1 MQLSDQPKNFETLRN
16 IFPEFHYD
24 GFQAVITNEGL
35 RIEFSFRIN
44 GLTDFH
50 PVSVFHFG
58 NHKEAFIRNYHANKA
73 AADNIIFHI
82 GLIEL
87 ISYWKS
93 TCSPVINIHT
103 NKLTDQQNNWWKK
116 LYFNGLGEFFYINGI
131 QTSIDD
137 FVEIKSSGTI
147 NKIQNIAEIGDG
159 FLVPVGGGKDSAVTL
174 ELLKRDNKTLRPL
187 IINPRGATIHTV
199 TAAGLDYSDAFT
211 ISRSIDPELL
221 RLNNL
226 GYLNGHTPF
235 SAMLAF
241 YTLLASLLNGYSN
254 IALSNES
261 SANEVTIPGTNIN
274 HQYSKSIEFEDDFR
288 WYYSNFISPSFN
300 YFSFLRPLNELQ
312 IVSIF
317 SGLENY
323 HQVFRSCNVGSKTD
337 SWCGKCSKCLFTS
350 IMLSAFKGT
359 EYASRIIGADMLND
373 AELIP
378 VFDELTGI
386 AENKPFECVGTLEDV
401 NIAMSMIARYDSERK
416 NLVLMDRFLNLKGLS
431 EEKNQMLTEADG
443 HNLSPALLGLLK
455 KALR

>member
-1 MQLSDQPKNFETLRN
+1 MQLSAQAENFETLRN
-16 IFPEFHYD
+16 KFPEFHYD
-24 GFQAVITNEGL
+24 GFQAGITNDGL
-35 RIEFSFRIN
+35 QIEFSFRIN
-44 GLTDFH
+44 GLAEFR

-58 NHKEAFIRNYHANKA
+58 NQKETFIRNYNANKA

-93 TCSPVINIHT
+93 TCAPVINIHT
-103 NKLTDQQNNWWKK
+103 NTLNSQQSNWWKK

-131 QTSIDD
+131 QTSNED
-137 FVEIKSSGTI
+137 FVEIKSSGVKTEIQTI
-147 NKIQNIAEIGDG
+147 NDIKDG
-159 FLVPVGGGKDSAVTL
+159 YLVPIGGGKDSAVTL
-174 ELLKRDNKTLRPL
+174 ELLKRENKILRPL
-187 IINPRGATIHTV
+187 IINPRGATINTI
-199 TAAGLDYSDAFT
+199 TSAGLDYNDTVT

-241 YTLLASLLNGYSN
+241 YTLLASLLNGYKN

-274 HQYSKSIEFEDDFR
+274 HQYSKSFEFEEDFR
-288 WYYSNFISPSFN
+288 WYYSSFISPSFN

-312 IVSIF
+312 IVKIF
-317 SGLENY
+317 SGMELY
-323 HQVFRSCNVGSKTD
+323 HPIFRSCNVGSKTD
-337 SWCGKCSKCLFTS
+337 TWCGKCSKCLFTC

-373 AELIP
+373 TEMIP

-386 AENKPFECVGTLEDV
+386 SDNKPFECVGTLEDV
-401 NIAMSMIARYDSERK
+401 NVAMSMIARNAGDK
-416 NLVLMDRFLNLKGLS
+416 KQLLTDRFLSLKGIS
-431 EEKNQMLTEADG
+431 EEKISGISESEK

>member
-16 IFPEFHYD
+16 KFPEFHYD
-24 GFQAVITNEGL
+24 DFHTGITNEGL

-44 GLTDFH
+44 ELVHFR

-58 NHKEAFIRNYHANKA
+58 NHKETCIKNYYANKA
-73 AADNIIFHI
+73 VADNIIFHI

-87 ISYWKS
+87 ISYWKT
-93 TCSPVINIHT
+93 TCAPVISIHSKT
-103 NKLTDQQNNWWKK
+103 LTSQQISWWKK

-131 QTSIDD
+131 QTSIED
-137 FVEIKSSGTI
+137 FVEIRSSGT
-147 NKIQNIAEIGDG
+147 KTEIQSIDGIGDG
-159 FLVPVGGGKDSAVTL
+159 FLVPIGGGKDSAVTL
-174 ELLKRDNKTLRPL
+174 ELLKRDNNTLRPL
-187 IINPRGATIHTV
+187 IINPRGATINTI
-199 TAAGLDYSDAFT
+199 TAAGLYYGDSVT

-226 GYLNGHTPF
+226 GFLNGHTPF

-241 YTLLASLLNGYSN
+241 YTLLASLLNGFKN

-274 HQYSKSIEFEDDFR
+274 HQYSKSFEFEEDFR

-317 SGLENY
+317 SKLENY
-323 HQVFRSCNVGSKTD
+323 HPVFRSCNVGSKTD

-359 EYASRIIGADMLND
+359 DYASRIIGADMLND

-401 NIAMSMIARYDSERK
+401 NVAMSMIARNSEDK
-416 NLVLMDRFLNLKGLS
+416 KHLLTDRFLSLKGLS
-431 EEKNQMLTEADG
+431 EEKITGLSESVN
-443 HNLSPALLGLLK
+443 HNLSPALLDLLK

>member
-16 IFPEFHYD
+16 KFPEFHYD
-24 GFQAVITNEGL
+24 DFQAGITNEGL

-44 GLTDFH
+44 ELVHFR

-58 NHKEAFIRNYHANKA
+58 NNKETFIRNYQANKA

-103 NKLTDQQNNWWKK
+103 NRLTDQQSNWWKK
-116 LYFNGLGEFFYINGI
+116 LCFKGLGEFFYINGI
-131 QTSIDD
+131 QTSIND
-137 FVEIKSSGTI
+137 FVEIRSSG
-147 NKIQNIAEIGDG
+147 AETEIHSIKGIGDG
-159 FLVPVGGGKDSAVTL
+159 FLVPIGGGKDSAVTL
-174 ELLKRDNKTLRPL
+174 ELLKRDNNTLRPL
-187 IINPRGATIHTV
+187 IINPRGATTNTI
-199 TAAGLDYSDAFT
+199 TAAGLDYGDSVT

-241 YTLLASLLNGYSN
+241 YTLLASLLNGYKN

-261 SANEVTIPGTNIN
+261 SANEATIPGTNIN
-274 HQYSKSIEFEDDFR
+274 HQYSKSFEFEEDFR

-317 SGLENY
+317 SKLEIY
-323 HQVFRSCNVGSKTD
+323 HPVFRSCNVGSKTD

-350 IMLSAFKGT
+350 IMISAFKGT
-359 EYASRIIGADMLND
+359 DYANWIIGTDMLND
-373 AELIP
+373 REMIP

-386 AENKPFECVGTLEDV
+386 SDNKPFECVGTLEDV
-401 NIAMSMIARYDSERK
+401 NVAMSMIALNAKEK
-416 NLVLMDRFLNLKGLS
+416 KHILTDRFLSLKGLS
-431 EEKNQMLTEADG
+431 AETNIRFLNSEK
-443 HNLSPALLGLLK
+443 HNLSPALLDLLK

>member
-1 MQLSDQPKNFETLRN
+1 MPLSDQSEHFERLRKEY
-16 IFPEFHYD
+16 PEFHYE
-24 GFQAVITNEGL
+24 GYQVSSTNDEL
-35 RIEFSFRIN
+35 RIEFFFRIN
-44 GLTDFH
+44 GLAHFS

-58 NHKEAFIRNYHANKA
+58 NHKETFIRNYQANKA

-87 ISYWKS
+87 ISYWKA
-93 TCSPVINIHT
+93 TCAPVINIHT
-103 NKLTDQQNNWWKK
+103 HTLSSQQSDWWKK

-131 QTSIDD
+131 QISIED
-137 FVEIKSSGTI
+137 FVEIRSSGANTD
-147 NKIQNIAEIGDG
+147 IQSIHGIGDG
-159 FLVPVGGGKDSAVTL
+159 LLVPIGGGKDSAVTL

-187 IINPRGATIHTV
+187 IINPRGATIQTI
-199 TAAGLDYSDAFT
+199 TAAGLDYGDSVT
-211 ISRSIDPELL
+211 ISRSIDPQLL

-241 YTLLASLLNGYSN
+241 YTLLASLLNGFKN

-274 HQYSKSIEFEDDFR
+274 HQYSKSFEFEEDFR
-288 WYYSNFISPSFN
+288 WYYNNFISASFN

-317 SGLENY
+317 SKLENY
-323 HQVFRSCNVGSKTD
+323 HPVFRSCNVGSKTD

-359 EYASRIIGADMLND
+359 DYANRIIGTDMLND
-373 AELIP
+373 REMIP

-386 AENKPFECVGTLEDV
+386 SNNKPFECVGTLEDV
-401 NIAMSMIARYDSERK
+401 NVAMSMIALNAKEK
-416 NLVLMDRFLNLKGLS
+416 KHILTDRFLSLKGLS
-431 EEKNQMLTEADG
+431 AETNIRFLNSEK
-443 HNLSPALLGLLK
+443 HNLSPALLDLLK